1 MINVTMEVRGQ
12 LCGVVF
18 LLPNHCVGSRKRTQ
32 TAGMHSKYLHLLSHS
47 AGSPSLYTQLF
58 PLVPS
63 IRIETGPGKWTVSL
77 EQGISTND
85 NEMCVSA
92 IVFQGCLGNR
102 CSLKPRGRLEAA
114 NGVVR
119 SYSLPDRRGTW
130 RPRLLPHME
139 TTNAPFLFLRMYG
152 LGMALSHPSLSS
164 LSMSSCCGKAW
175 C

>member
-1 MINVTMEVRGQ
+1 M
-12 LCGVVF
+12 
-18 LLPNHCVGSRKRTQ
+18 
-32 TAGMHSKYLHLLSHS
+32 
-47 AGSPSLYTQLF
+47 
-58 PLVPS
+58 PS

-119 SYSLPDRRGTW
+119 SYSLSDRRGTW

-152 LGMALSHPSLSS
+152 LGMALEYLSHPSLSS

-175 C
+175 CWHGCGWGTQLKTGIQLWSCLGHSYIGLMKRVSSFLFYGIMKAWVLGSL